1 MTTFCNQATL
11 SYNGNT
17 TNSNIVTGELVET
30 LSATKTA
37 VSDTYNVGDVVTY
50 LVSIVNSGMRAFTNL
65 TLTDNLGEY
74 TVDSTTVTPLEYV
87 DGSVK
92 YYINGVLQDE
102 PEVTAGPP
110 LVIRGIDVPAEGNAL
125 VVYAARINDFA
136 PLEPGGEIVNRAT
149 IDGCQLSCPIVVEET
164 ITVAEEA
171 VLTISKAICPET
183 VTENGEVTYTLVIQ
197 NSGNIPVVATD
208 DAIVTDTF
216 NPILNPISVTFND
229 ASWTEGTNYTYNEAT
244 GAFATLPGQ
253 ITVPAAT
260 YTQDE
265 TTGQITVTPGV
276 AVIQI
281 TGTIQ

>member
-1 MTTFCNQATL
+1 MATFFNQATL

-37 VSDTYNVGDVVTY
+37 VSDTYNVGDIVTY
-50 LVSIVNSGMRAFTNL
+50 IVSIVNSGMRAFTNL

-74 TVDSTTVTPLEYV
+74 MVNSTTVTPIEYV
-87 DGSVK
+87 EGSVK
-92 YYINGVLQDE
+92 YYINGVLQDA
-102 PEVTAGPP
+102 PETTAGPP
-110 LVIRGIDVPAEGNAL
+110 LVISGIDVPAEGNVL
-125 VVYAARINDFA
+125 VVYAARVNDFA
-136 PLEPGGEIVNRAT
+136 PLEQGGQIVNRAS
-149 IDGCQLSCPIVVEET
+149 IDGCQISCPIVVEET
-164 ITVAEEA
+164 ITVAEES

-183 VTENGEVTYTLVIQ
+183 VTENGEITYTLVIQ
-197 NSGNIPVVATD
+197 NTGNTPVVATD

-216 NPILNPISVTFND
+216 DPILNPISVTFND
-229 ASWTEGTNYTYNEAT
+229 TVWTEGTNYTYDETT
-244 GAFATLPGQ
+244 GEFATLPGQ

-265 TTGQITVTPGV
+265 TTGQIIVTPGV

-281 TGTIQ
+281 TGTI